1 MATRPTRSGP
11 AAETAPQVFV
21 ADLDHPEVGDED
33 RHHLQRSL
41 RLRPGDEVVCAD
53 GHGSWRRCRFGD
65 SVEPV
70 GEIERADAP
79 LPALTVGFALVKGSR
94 PELIVAKLTE
104 LGVDRIVPV
113 AAERSVVR
121 WEPDRAAGHL
131 DRLRR
136 VAREAAMQSRRAW
149 LPEVLAVASVT
160 ALARDTPP
168 GALALAEPGGDPP
181 TLAHPT
187 VLVGPEG
194 GWTEGELAQVEARVG
209 LNPQVLR
216 VETAAIAVGAL
227 LGALRSG
234 LVGPPPHVV
243 ARERHGRV

>member
-11 AAETAPQVFV
+11 AAESAPQVFV
-21 ADLDHPEVGDED
+21 DDLDRPELGEED
-33 RHHLQRSL
+33 RHHLERSL
-41 RLRPGDEVVCAD
+41 RVRPGDDVVCAD
-53 GHGSWRRCRFGD
+53 GRGSWRRCRFGAA
-65 SVEPV
+65 VEPI
-70 GEIERADAP
+70 GEIERAPAP
-79 LPALTVGFALVKGSR
+79 VPVLTVGFALVKGNR

-121 WEPDRAAGHL
+121 WDPDRAAGHL

-160 ALARDTPP
+160 ALAQATPSL
-168 GALALAEPGGDPP
+168 GLALAEPGGDPP

-194 GWTEGELAQVEARVG
+194 GWTDAELAQVATRVG

-216 VETAAIAVGAL
+216 VETAAITVGAL

-234 LVGPPPHVV
+234 LVGTPPHVV
-243 ARERHGRV
+243 AREPHARV

>member
-1 MATRPTRSGP
+1 MTTRPARSGP
-11 AAETAPQVFV
+11 AAESAPQVFV
-21 ADLDHPEVGDED
+21 DDLDRPEVSDED
-33 RHHLQRSL
+33 RHHLERSR
-41 RLRPGDEVVCAD
+41 RLRAGDEVVCAD
-53 GHGSWRRCRFGD
+53 GRGSWRRCRWGG

-70 GEIERADAP
+70 GELEWEPAP
-79 LPALTVGFALVKGSR
+79 TPVLSVGFALVKGSR

-131 DRLRR
+131 ERLRR

-149 LPEVLAVASVT
+149 LPEVSALASVA
-160 ALARDTPP
+160 ALIPATPP
-168 GALALAEPGGDPP
+168 GTLALAEPGGDPP
-181 TLAHPT
+181 TLEQPT

-194 GWTEGELAQVEARVG
+194 GWTDAELARVEVRVG

-216 VETAAIAVGAL
+216 VETAAIAAGTL
-227 LGALRSG
+227 LAALRGG
-234 LVGPPPHVV
+234 LVQPPPHAVV
-243 ARERHGRV
+243 RERPARV